1 MPAENFLCLLF
12 RHLITKEQDLNRIEA
27 LKRGDPAITRMEYE
41 TNREEFFA
49 FLRKLGATEES
60 LADRYQDA
68 FIILLENIR
77 KGKLDQLEARLSTY
91 LFAIGKYSLFNSN
104 KQQRWIPLDEENEAM
119 LRWEPYSDSLPDG
132 FTEKLEQQF
141 RLLGP
146 KCQEILTAF
155 YYTGL
160 KLDEIVTSMGYE
172 NKETA
177 KSQKS
182 RCLQQLKKQLRS

>member
-1 MPAENFLCLLF
+1 M
-12 RHLITKEQDLNRIEA
+12 NRIEA
-27 LKRGDPAITRMEYE
+27 LKRGDPSITRMEYE
-41 TNREEFFA
+41 TNREGFFA
-49 FLRKLGATEES
+49 FLRKLGASEES

-77 KGKLDQLEARLSTY
+77 KGRLDQLEARLSTY
-91 LFAIGKYSLFNSN
+91 LFAIGKYSYFNSK
-104 KQQRWIPLDEENEAM
+104 KQPDWIPLDENSEVR
-119 LRWEPYSDSLPDG
+119 LSWDPFTDSLPEG
-132 FTEKLEQQF
+132 FTEKLERQF
-141 RLLGP
+141 RLLGL
-146 KCQEILTAF
+146 KCQEILKAF

-160 KLDEIVTSMGYE
+160 KLDEIVSSMGYE